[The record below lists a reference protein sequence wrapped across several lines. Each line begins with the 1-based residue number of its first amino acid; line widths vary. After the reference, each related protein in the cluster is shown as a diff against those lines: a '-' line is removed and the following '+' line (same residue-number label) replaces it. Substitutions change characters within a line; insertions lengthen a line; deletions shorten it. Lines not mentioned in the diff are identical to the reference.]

1 MCLDAHVVRICN
13 TAQGAP
19 RSYRNE
25 ASGRVSLPGK
35 SKAVSTIVSDTLV
48 YVSSPVLNLRFPSLL
63 SVLLKCVQTKH
74 SASHKVHSPT
84 YARV

>member
-25 ASGRVSLPGK
+25 ASGTGRVSL
-35 SKAVSTIVSDTLV
+35 SLSTIVSDTCPV
-48 YVSSPVLNLRFPSLL
+48 ESCSSALL
-63 SVLLKCVQTKH
+63 DLYAFFRYF
-74 SASHKVHSPT
+74 AS
-84 YARV
+84 Y